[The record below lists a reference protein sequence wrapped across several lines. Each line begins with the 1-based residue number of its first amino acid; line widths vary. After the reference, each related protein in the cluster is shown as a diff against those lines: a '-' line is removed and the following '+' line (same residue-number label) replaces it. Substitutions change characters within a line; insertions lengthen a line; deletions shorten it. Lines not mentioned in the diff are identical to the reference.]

1 MFDSD
6 RGDIMRIM
14 ICVITGIW
22 GIIIPHW
29 NLCWAIGDMGIEV
42 EKTSAEEKGIDRCK
56 YCGKFIN
63 PGNVHGDAVAIVTD
77 KLKMALTNRTVG
89 YVEDKAKTPRINIL
103 IYRYEE
109 RKGGNFAVEKPASIG
124 FHMHLTN
131 NNVLKSV
138 FVYEEDQQALMEN
151 LLTIGKFVKRGG
163 KWVTVERLAEDGIE
177 KGLNKL
183 IEAAE

>member
-1 MFDSD
+1 
-6 RGDIMRIM
+6 MRIL
-14 ICVITGIW
+14 ICVVAGIW
-22 GIIIPHW
+22 GIMIPHW
-29 NLCWAIGDMGIEV
+29 NLCWAIGDVGIEV
-42 EKTSAEEKGIDRCK
+42 ERVSAEERGIDRCK

-63 PGNVHGDAVAIVTD
+63 PGNVHGDAVMIMQN
-77 KLKMALTNRTVG
+77 KLKMALTDRTVG
-89 YVEDKAKTPRINIL
+89 YVEGKEKMPYINIL

-124 FHMHLTN
+124 FHMHLIN
-131 NNVLKSV
+131 NSVLKKV

-177 KGLNKL
+177 KGLHKL
-183 IEAAE
+183 IEVAE